1 LSRRDRERQKTVMR
15 VVLLSKALVVGAYR
29 RKAEEIA
36 RHEGIELIVL
46 VPPAWRDERG
56 VLPLERA
63 HTRGYTLLVE
73 PIAFNGHFH
82 LHFYPH
88 LGRRLRALR
97 PDLLHIEEEPYN
109 LATYHAVRLAK
120 GLGIRVGVFSWQNL
134 LRRYPPPFRWWERA
148 VLRAADFLIAGS
160 ETAARVWRAKGYTGL
175 IAVIPQFGVD
185 PESFRPA
192 SPRPPRPFTIGY
204 VGRWVP
210 EKGIDLLLQAAVGL
224 EGDWRL
230 RIIGSGPAGP
240 SLRQLAARLGI
251 ADRVA
256 FEPPS
261 PSTRMPEV
269 YAGLD
274 VLVLPSRTRPN
285 WTEQFG
291 RVLIEAM
298 ACGVPVIGSSAGE
311 IPWVIGDAGLVFPEG
326 DPEALRA
333 ALRRVMRDPDLRA
346 ALRERGRTRVLE
358 RFTQAEIAQATVALY
373 RRVIGGNAGSLP
385 EPSCGVSR

>member
-1 LSRRDRERQKTVMR
+1 MR
-15 VVLLSKALVVGAYR
+15 VVLLSKALVVGAYQ

-36 RHEGIELIVL
+36 RHEDIQLIVL

-63 HTRGYTLLVE
+63 HIRGYTLLVE
-73 PIAFNGHFH
+73 SIALNGHFH

-109 LATYHAVRLAK
+109 LATWHAVRIARA
-120 GLGIRVGVFSWQNL
+120 LGIRVVFFSWQNL
-134 LRRYPPPFRWWERA
+134 LRRYPPPFCWWERN
-148 VLRAADFLIAGS
+148 VLGSVDAAIVGS
-160 ETAARVWRAKGYTGL
+160 ETAAWVWRAKGYTGP
-175 IAVIPQFGVD
+175 IAVIPQVGVD
-185 PESFRPA
+185 PAVFLPA
-192 SPRPPRPFTIGY
+192 TERPPRPFTIGY

-210 EKGIDLLLQAAVGL
+210 EKGIDLLIRAAAGL
-224 EGDWRL
+224 PGDWRV

-240 SLRQLAARLGI
+240 ALRQLAERLGLSQ
-251 ADRVA
+251 RVS

-269 YAGLD
+269 YRGLD
-274 VLVLPSRTRPN
+274 VLVLPSRTRRN

-311 IPWVIGDAGLVFPEG
+311 IPWVIGEAGLVFPEG
-326 DPEALRA
+326 HEEALRE
-333 ALRRVMRDPDLRA
+333 ALRRLMEDPQLYRS
-346 ALRERGRTRVLE
+346 LREKGRQRVLE
-358 RFTQAEIAQATVALY
+358 RFTHQRIARDTVAVY
-373 RRVIGGNAGSLP
+373 RTVASL
-385 EPSCGVSR
+385 G